1 MHLWRRDI
9 LLSVVTGCPLARLP
23 WSHTLGKRVRF
34 LLVYWWPL
42 ASAPGRVS
50 TGRASGEV
58 ALEGEP
64 MMGQELPRL
73 TARLEKVRSGIAALA
88 RSRERVQAQIAVLEQ
103 QEAKL
108 GGQAA
113 KARQMGREDLARVAL
128 ARQREAESQRTELAG
143 QLDQLLG
150 EEVKLTIAAQR
161 LQARKAR
168 IHWFGLQDEDREDAF
183 DTNVRP

>member
-1 MHLWRRDI
+1 
-9 LLSVVTGCPLARLP
+9 
-23 WSHTLGKRVRF
+23 
-34 LLVYWWPL
+34 
-42 ASAPGRVS
+42 
-50 TGRASGEV
+50 
-58 ALEGEP
+58 

-73 TARLEKVRSGIAALA
+73 AARLEKVRSGIAALA
-88 RSRERVQAQIAVLEQ
+88 QSRERGQAQITVLKQ

-108 GGQAA
+108 GWQAA
-113 KARQMGREDLARVAL
+113 KARQMGREDLARAAL
-128 ARQREAESQRTELAG
+128 ARQREAGSQRTELAS

-168 IHWFGLQDEDREDAF
+168 IYWFGLQDADREDAF

>member
-1 MHLWRRDI
+1 M
-9 LLSVVTGCPLARLP
+9 
-23 WSHTLGKRVRF
+23 LGRRVRF
-34 LLVYWWPL
+34 LLVCWWSWPL
-42 ASAPGRVS
+42 CRWVSAAC
-50 TGRASGEV
+50 ASGV
-58 ALEGEP
+58 ALESEP
-64 MMGQELPRL
+64 MMGHELPRL
-73 TARLEKVRSGIAALA
+73 AARQEEVRSGIAALA
-88 RSRERVQAQIAVLEQ
+88 QSRERVQAQISVLEQ

-113 KARQMGREDLARVAL
+113 KARQMGREDLARAAL
-128 ARQREAESQRTELAG
+128 ARQREAESQRTELAF

-168 IHWFGLQDEDREDAF
+168 IYWFGLQDGDGENAF

>member
-1 MHLWRRDI
+1 
-9 LLSVVTGCPLARLP
+9 
-23 WSHTLGKRVRF
+23 
-34 LLVYWWPL
+34 
-42 ASAPGRVS
+42 
-50 TGRASGEV
+50 V

-73 TARLEKVRSGIAALA
+73 TARLEEVRSGIAALA
-88 RSRERVQAQIAVLEQ
+88 RSRERVQAQITVLER

-113 KARQMGREDLARVAL
+113 KARQMGREDLARAAL
-128 ARQREAESQRTELAG
+128 ARQREAGSQRTELAF

-168 IHWFGLQDEDREDAF
+168 IYWFGLQDEDREDAT

>member
-1 MHLWRRDI
+1 
-9 LLSVVTGCPLARLP
+9 
-23 WSHTLGKRVRF
+23 
-34 LLVYWWPL
+34 
-42 ASAPGRVS
+42 
-50 TGRASGEV
+50 V
-58 ALEGEP
+58 ALESEP

-73 TARLEKVRSGIAALA
+73 AARLEEVRSGIAALA
-88 RSRERVQAQIAVLEQ
+88 QSRERVHAQITVLER

-113 KARQMGREDLARVAL
+113 QARQMGREDLARAAL
-128 ARQREAESQRTELAG
+128 ARQREAESQRAELAF

-150 EEVKLTIAAQR
+150 EEERLTIAARR

-168 IHWFGLQDEDREDAF
+168 IYWFGRQDEDREDAF

>member
-1 MHLWRRDI
+1 
-9 LLSVVTGCPLARLP
+9 
-23 WSHTLGKRVRF
+23 
-34 LLVYWWPL
+34 
-42 ASAPGRVS
+42 
-50 TGRASGEV
+50 
-58 ALEGEP
+58 
-64 MMGQELPRL
+64 MMSQELPRL

-128 ARQREAESQRTELAG
+128 ARQREAESQRTELAV